1 MSGRKKKRLEKKKK
15 RAEKKRMRQTRRELV
30 VDADEFDQE
39 LGMENAEGVMENE
52 NPDVSPATEKKEVD

>member
-1 MSGRKKKRLEKKKK
+1 
-15 RAEKKRMRQTRRELV
+15 MRQTRRELV